1 MEPRHRA
8 LEALNDLKRQVHAG
22 HLEAASGTF
31 TDILWRWLEVESAR
45 WKATTCRRNRDIV
58 ERLVVPALGESRP
71 ITLARRSWTICM
83 PACETPGAVKPLSAG
98 CMPSWRPP

>member
-22 HLEAASGTF
+22 HLVASSGTF
-31 TDILWRWLEVESAR
+31 TDVLWRWLEVESAR
-45 WKATTCRRNRDIV
+45 WKATTCRRNRD
-58 ERLVVPALGESRP
+58 